1 MSQAIGK
8 VLALEKVPST
18 IDNFYFWTASDMVL
32 RPFDVVKVD
41 HLRGSTTFGVVEE
54 ISHITDSS
62 SFLSDYISSD
72 FGDVEV
78 EQNTIRVGMNYVKAK
93 VVRNDKD
100 ILIPVHSG
108 AKVYLSSKDEVE
120 YALGLKGIQNPL
132 VCGYLEMYDID
143 ARIELPVKL
152 NADFLIGPE
161 GAHLN
166 ISGISGLA
174 AKTSYAMFLLKA
186 IQDRSVDNEESIATV
201 VFNVKGRD
209 LLAIDEL
216 DDFEGDAQRRDETF
230 AMYERLGLSAKP
242 FCNVKYYYPAS
253 DERIK
258 NSYVDGDDFNR
269 QRKKHKAFE
278 YKFDYAL
285 DKENIDL
292 LFADID
298 DSTQTMDSILNYVIS
313 GQGSFGRIREW
324 SRLLEETEAM
334 CEAGG
339 SSSKEI
345 SVLSWRKFHRL
356 IKKAV
361 GDNRLFDHVHDG
373 EVRLADAIEN
383 IKANDV
389 YVIDIAKLSSDM
401 QAFVF
406 GNAVRKIIDL
416 QLGDK
421 LEGAPSKLIIF
432 IDELNKF
439 ASTDSRQQSP
449 ILKHI
454 IDIAERGRSLGIIL
468 FGAEQFKSSV
478 HSRVTGN
485 CSTFAY
491 GRTNA
496 IELSK
501 KDYRYIPSVYQN
513 MMTRLQQGEYIIQ
526 NPIFN
531 SLLNIKFPLPIWRQF
546 K

>member
-1 MSQAIGK
+1 MLKPIGK
-8 VLALEKVPST
+8 VLALENAPST

-32 RPFDVVKVD
+32 RPFDVVKVE

-62 SFLSDYISSD
+62 SFLADYISSD

-93 VVRNDKD
+93 VVRNTAD

-108 AKVYLSSKDEVE
+108 ARVSLASRDEVE
-120 YALGLKGIQNPL
+120 EALGLDQIPNPL
-132 VCGYLEMYDID
+132 VCGFLEMYDGD
-143 ARIELPVKL
+143 ARIKLPVKL

-186 IQDRSVDNEESIATV
+186 IQDRAVDGDDSIAMV
-201 VFNVKGRD
+201 VFNVKGKD
-209 LLAIDEL
+209 LLALDEL
-216 DDFEGDAQRRDETF
+216 NNFEDNAQRRDETL

-242 FCNVKYYYPAS
+242 FRDVKYYYPAS
-253 DERIK
+253 DDRIK
-258 NSYVDGDDFNR
+258 NTYVDGDHFKH
-269 QRKKHKAFE
+269 QKKKCKAFE
-278 YKFDYAL
+278 YKFYYEL
-285 DKENIDL
+285 DKENLDL
-292 LFADID
+292 LFADVD
-298 DSTQTMDSILNYVIS
+298 DQTQTMESILNYVIS
-313 GQGSFGRIREW
+313 GQGAFGRINQWTSLIEK
-324 SRLLEETEAM
+324 TEAM

-339 SSSKEI
+339 SMSKEI
-345 SVLSWRKFHRL
+345 SVLSWRKFYRL
-356 IKKAV
+356 IKKSV
-361 GDNRLFDHVHDG
+361 DGNCLFNDG
-373 EVRLADAIEN
+373 GGYVRLAEQIDKIRS
-383 IKANDV
+383 NDV
-389 YVIDIAKLSSDM
+389 YVIDIARLSSDM

-406 GNAVRKIIDL
+406 GNVVRKIIDF

-421 LEGAPSKLIIF
+421 PEGAPSKIIIF

-439 ASTDSRQQSP
+439 ASTDTRQQSP

-468 FGAEQFKSSV
+468 FGADQFKSSV

-491 GRTNA
+491 GRTNS

-501 KDYRYIPSVYQN
+501 RDYRYIPSVYQN
-513 MMTRLQQGEYIIQ
+513 MMTRLRQGEYIIQ

-531 SLLNIKFPLPIWRQF
+531 SLLSIKFPLPIWRQF